1 MISKKNKRDF
11 EYCRKVM
18 KEYSKTFYMAF
29 NRLPSPKKEAVWV
42 YYALNRRLDNIG
54 DLQHDV
60 SLLKEEEQKLDSFLQ
75 GQSID
80 DPIYRC
86 LEEVQK
92 IFPMDIKAVKAM
104 FKGQYADA
112 EQKNIETEDEL
123 FTYCYNVA
131 GSVGDMLLPIL
142 AVQHRDDLHQSASDI
157 GTAMQ
162 LTNILRDVG
171 EDYKEGRVY
180 LPREKLAE
188 YDVDLDQCCTQ
199 GPSGQFISL
208 WEYYASIAEKKYE
221 EGLAVIN
228 LYDKDSRFILYAAAD
243 LYGAI
248 IDKARKSGYG
258 LTQRAFLTTL
268 EKLKRL
274 SAVKKMFR

>member
-1 MISKKNKRDF
+1 
-11 EYCRKVM
+11 
-18 KEYSKTFYMAF
+18 MAF

-112 EQKNIETEDEL
+112 EQKNIETEQAL
-123 FTYCYNVA
+123 FEYCYNVA

-142 AVQHRDDLHQSASDI
+142 AVENKAVLHSSAADI
-157 GTAMQ
+157 GIAMQ

-171 EDYKEGRVY
+171 EDFKEGRQY
-180 LPREKLAE
+180 LPKDALVK
-188 YDVDLDQCCTQ
+188 YGVDLDQCIRQ
-199 GPSGQFISL
+199 GPSEQYIDL
-208 WEYYASIAEKKYE
+208 WEYYASIAAKKYQS
-221 EGLAVIN
+221 GLSVIH

-248 IDKARKSGYG
+248 IEASRKTGYG
-258 LTQRAFLTTL
+258 LTNRAYLTKI
-268 EKLKRL
+268 EKLSRL
-274 SAVKKMFR
+274 HAVKKMLR

>member
-1 MISKKNKRDF
+1 MISKKNKSDF

-29 NRLPSPKKEAVWV
+29 NKLPSPKKEAVWV

-54 DLQHDV
+54 DLQHDI
-60 SLLKEEEQKLDSFLQ
+60 SLLKEEERKLDSFLK
-75 GQSID
+75 GEWID

-86 LEEVQK
+86 LSEVQK
-92 IFPMDIKAVKAM
+92 IFPMDVQAVKAM

-112 EQKNIETEDEL
+112 GQQNITTETEL
-123 FTYCYNVA
+123 FEYCYNVA

-142 AVQHRDDLHQSASDI
+142 AVQYKDELHQSAADI

-171 EDYKEGRVY
+171 EDFREGRQY
-180 LPREKLAE
+180 LPEDKILE
-188 YDVDLDQCCTQ
+188 YGVDLEQCIAQ

-208 WEYYASIAEKKYE
+208 WEYYASIAEKKYQS
-221 EGLAVIN
+221 GLSVIH

-248 IDKARKSGYG
+248 IDKTRKSGYG
-258 LTQRAFLTTL
+258 LTQRAYLTTI

-274 SAVKKMFR
+274 NAVKKIIK